1 MPFFIISRFKLLY
14 PRKIKGFRD
23 IPPANMQLRMKI
35 IEAASSVYEL
45 FGFKH
50 YETPILEYAEMLG
63 KFLPDTDSVE
73 EGVYSFRNPE
83 PEPLYDYTGKELRD
97 ENDHVI
103 MENQFLAL
111 RYDLTAPLARLY
123 SEDIF
128 MGVIKN
134 QIVSSNPPLFR
145 RYQYGPV
152 FRFEAKLDPGRFRE
166 FWQLDF
172 DTVGSA
178 DVATDA
184 EATIILAEALQKIGL
199 NKEDFTVKIN
209 NRKLLKGLLASAG
222 VVGDESE
229 TAVLRVLDKVDK
241 IGINGVEGELGKGR
255 EDLSG
260 AYINGLNLDSNFVN
274 KITGFLEKFSLLSGR
289 LEVLTELSKIE
300 AGELFTEGLSEL
312 EKINLFLE
320 SSGYPESLIEFSP
333 ALVRGMGYY
342 TGPVFEV
349 ESSLTYKDSKG
360 KTRKV
365 GSICGGG
372 RYDGLVEKIVGMRV
386 PATGASIGVDRLAE
400 LLTLTGAIST
410 GKVNPVLIVAFDAGL
425 MHEYQKIA
433 SELRSVGIAT
443 EVYYGMNKNLKKQLG
458 YADKNAHPLAVLMGS
473 DEYEKGIV
481 TLRDLRAG
489 AIKSD
494 EIKDKEEWK
503 KSLQFECSRTD
514 LVTSVKNLLEKSR

>member
-1 MPFFIISRFKLLY
+1 
-14 PRKIKGFRD
+14 
-23 IPPANMQLRMKI
+23 MQLRMKI

-63 KFLPDTDSVE
+63 KFLPDADSVE

-128 MGVIKN
+128 MGVIKK

-152 FRFEAKLDPGRFRE
+152 FRYEAKLDPGRFRE

-199 NKEDFTVKIN
+199 NKEDFKVKIN

-260 AYINGLNLDSNFVN
+260 AYIKGLNLDSTFVN

-300 AGELFTEGLSEL
+300 AGELFSEGLIEL
-312 EKINLFLE
+312 EKINLFLD

-349 ESSLTYKDSKG
+349 ESLLTYKDSKG

-400 LLTLTGAIST
+400 LLTLTGAITT

-514 LVTSVKNLLEKSR
+514 LVTSVKNLLENSR